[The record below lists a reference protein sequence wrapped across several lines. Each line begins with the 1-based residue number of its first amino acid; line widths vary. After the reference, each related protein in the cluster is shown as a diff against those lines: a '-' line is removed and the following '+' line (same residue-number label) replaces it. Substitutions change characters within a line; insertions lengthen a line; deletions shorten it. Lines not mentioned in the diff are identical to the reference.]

1 LTGDFG
7 VGLRKKARVLLSVVY
22 SEDPAFIEARRIEG
36 VVAMCTAPSGEKM
49 TCRHAMEWYDILFR
63 YWTRLRACDVERN
76 LARLVEVANDPGAVA
91 LKGVDGTPQSVVHD
105 NIGPHLADS
114 SLAEPDEGAVGNS
127 YVVLALATM
136 AAGAR
141 VPPALAAA
149 FAAAMDVETRRIVA
163 LGAPPDCLAV
173 GYRRAVAMEIR
184 RFDFSSGAA
193 RCFIREPFGP
203 REAHAM
209 FAIENDMM
217 VPLPDGPP
225 WIPRQTWDART
236 RDVGVVPRVTVRG
249 IERAALS
256 PWVDTEPILG
266 WDRATPPSPSRYAPP
281 RPADAPSPSL
291 EGVAIFEFRR
301 DPPPT
306 SKQFERHHNRSRRE
320 SIGKS
325 CAVCGVGAT
334 TDGGKLLRCARCNF
348 VSYCSR
354 KCQKKH
360 WSEHKSRCVS
370 IKDRVKSATD
380 KLKNMG
386 V

>member
-1 LTGDFG
+1 MNRVDIKTFRNRGRALAGPTRRRRGAPAISATGVD
-7 VGLRKKARVLLSVVY
+7 A
-22 SEDPAFIEARRIEG
+22 
-36 VVAMCTAPSGEKM
+36 TAPRRRRDRAAASTRPRRGVD
-49 TCRHAMEWYDILFR
+49 AIPGR
-63 YWTRLRACDVERN
+63 YVRRSDEGSTRL
-76 LARLVEVANDPGAVA
+76 
-91 LKGVDGTPQSVVHD
+91 TQ
-105 NIGPHLADS
+105 
-114 SLAEPDEGAVGNS
+114 
-127 YVVLALATM
+127 
-136 AAGAR
+136 
-141 VPPALAAA
+141 
-149 FAAAMDVETRRIVA
+149 
-163 LGAPPDCLAV
+163 V

-320 SIGKS
+320 YIGKS

-354 KCQKKH
+354 RRSGAQITRGGPGSDPIDVMSTQEMPEEALVRAQEPLRFH
-360 WSEHKSRCVS
+360 QGSGEERDGQAEEHGGVRSSTLANHRCPTELQRYPPRAVS
-370 IKDRVKSATD
+370 SGTTRGES
-380 KLKNMG
+380 
-386 V
+386 